1 VGVAIAQ
8 TGSHA
13 TNFCQP
19 AARLNLKSVS
29 IVLLCHVNTPYTVK
43 YSMVKQK

>member
-8 TGSHA
+8 TSGHA
-13 TNFCQP
+13 ANLRQP